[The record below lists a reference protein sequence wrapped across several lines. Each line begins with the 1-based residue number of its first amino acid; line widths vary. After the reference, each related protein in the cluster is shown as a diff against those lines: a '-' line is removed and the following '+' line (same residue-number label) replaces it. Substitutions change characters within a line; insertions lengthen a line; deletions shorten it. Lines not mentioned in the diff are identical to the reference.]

1 MKAVGRFASFV
12 LVSLTSIVITITAC
26 GGGSSQPGG
35 GGGIGTAA
43 RALIFNANPL
53 GLHITR
59 GFGPS
64 RASLEHPAAFTVDAQ
79 TTTPGGGNFAG
90 FCDLVGVA
98 SPGARVQSG
107 IFGLGLWAS
116 GACNTVA
123 APPGPEVGVTIP
135 QAGQIG
141 NVSLDA
147 VGTGSGVDDGNVGL
161 NSTASGQIQVVVLHA
176 DGTQT
181 ITPITCTLGVSSAA
195 KVHCDDKNS
204 PAHHTDVVAGDQVA
218 AHFWY
223 NGGDSYTAIRVNIE
237 YATPT
242 F

>member
-26 GGGSSQPGG
+26 GGGASQGG
-35 GGGIGTAA
+35 GGTPAGV

-53 GLHITR
+53 GFHVTR

-64 RASLEHPAAFTVDAQ
+64 RASLQPAAFTVDAQ
-79 TTTPGGGNFAG
+79 TTTPGGGNFSG
-90 FCDLVGVA
+90 FCDQINPVPAGVRA
-98 SPGARVQSG
+98 QTG
-107 IFGLGLWAS
+107 IFGLGIWSS
-116 GACNTVA
+116 GACT
-123 APPGPEVGVTIP
+123 PPSGPEVGVTIP

-141 NVSLDA
+141 NVSVDA
-147 VGTGSGVDDGNVGL
+147 VGTGTQPDDGKVGL
-161 NSTASGQIQVVVLHA
+161 NSIGSGQIQVVVLHA

-181 ITPITCTLGVSSAA
+181 ITPVSCTLGVSNEA

-204 PAHHTDVVAGDQVA
+204 PAHHTDVVAGDQVS
-218 AHFWY
+218 AHFWF
-223 NGGDSYTAIRVNIE
+223 NGGDSYSAIRVNIE